1 MPRLKTQNIST
12 NQFNIPP
19 KQEQRDNCSRLSILD
34 NYTRYIHRDLLNFA
48 DDLAGADPIP
58 GDEQN
63 MDRTWNHIQIFR
75 FVLFNSL
82 G

>member
-1 MPRLKTQNIST
+1 
-12 NQFNIPP
+12 
-19 KQEQRDNCSRLSILD
+19 
-34 NYTRYIHRDLLNFA
+34 
-48 DDLAGADPIP
+48 LAGAAPNP